1 MDGSTNRRA
10 IDRADPAEFDSV
22 LAELLKLYPAA
33 GEEVRQRLQ
42 ARADQA
48 REAAAS
54 AEREFEQADTEAEAE
69 RACGRPESELT

>member
-1 MDGSTNRRA
+1 M
-10 IDRADPAEFDSV
+10 

-69 RACGRPESELT
+69 RARGRPESELTWGDCVRETGIPSSAI